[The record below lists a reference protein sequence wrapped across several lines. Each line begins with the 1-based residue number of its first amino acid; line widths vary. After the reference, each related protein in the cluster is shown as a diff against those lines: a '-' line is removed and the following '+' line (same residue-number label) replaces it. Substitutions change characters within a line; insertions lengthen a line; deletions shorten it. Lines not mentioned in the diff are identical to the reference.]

1 MESLPEDVMP
11 APDSD
16 SDSEEKGSL
25 FLEKRALNIKENKA
39 MASTQPVL
47 CFPFFSPC
55 LNSWRL
61 TLIIHILS
69 NESYVN
75 SLRGV
80 FILNT

>member
-39 MASTQPVL
+39 MASTQAVP
-47 CFPFFSPC
+47 CFLSLP
-55 LNSWRL
+55 LDSWWL
-61 TLIIHILS
+61 SLIIQI
-69 NESYVN
+69 NPKGSYVN
-75 SLRGV
+75 SLRGIYV
-80 FILNT
+80 LNT

>member
-47 CFPFFSPC
+47 CFLSFPPAS
-55 LNSWRL
+55 
-61 TLIIHILS
+61 TLGG
-69 NESYVN
+69 
-75 SLRGV
+75 SL
-80 FILNT
+80 

>member
-1 MESLPEDVMP
+1 MKFPPRRSGRRKAEVESLPEDVMP

-47 CFPFFSPC
+47 FFPFFPPA
-55 LNSWRL
+55 L
-61 TLIIHILS
+61 TLGG
-69 NESYVN
+69 
-75 SLRGV
+75 SL
-80 FILNT
+80 